1 MKVET
6 TKSENRNFTIDK
18 VNKQIH
24 VRYEIDVIVRINF
37 LDKYLE
43 FTVSEDMQIPFDL
56 EDYDVDI
63 EKKMQNLEKIA
74 NEEVNKKVQ
83 SIINKFQ
90 TLEKFG
96 YLLEENKK

>member
-6 TKSENRNFTIDK
+6 EKKENRKFTIDK

-24 VRYEIDVIVRINF
+24 VRYKLDVIVKINF
-37 LDKYLE
+37 LDKHLE
-43 FTVSEDMQIPFDL
+43 FTVSEDVQIPFDL
-56 EDYDVDI
+56 EDYDADI
-63 EKKMQNLEKIA
+63 EKKIENLEKIA
-74 NEEVNKKVQ
+74 NDEVNKKVQ

-96 YLLEENKK
+96 YLLMVNKE

>member
-6 TKSENRNFTIDK
+6 KKSENRNFTVDN

-24 VRYEIDVIVRINF
+24 VRYKIEVIVKINF
-37 LDKYLE
+37 LDTHLE
-43 FTVSEDMQIPFDL
+43 FTVSEDIQIPFDL

-96 YLLEENKK
+96 YLLEENRK

>member
-6 TKSENRNFTIDK
+6 EKKENRNFTIDK
-18 VNKQIH
+18 ANKQIH
-24 VRYEIDVIVRINF
+24 VKYEIETIVKINF
-37 LDKYLE
+37 LDKHLE
-43 FTVSEDMQIPFDL
+43 FTVSEDIQIPFDL

-63 EKKMQNLEKIA
+63 EKKIENLEKKA

-83 SIINKFQ
+83 SLINKLQ

-96 YLLEENKK
+96 YLLEENKE

>member
-6 TKSENRNFTIDK
+6 KKVENRKFTVDNI
-18 VNKQIH
+18 NKQIH
-24 VRYEIDVIVRINF
+24 VRYEIYAVVKINF
-37 LDKYLE
+37 LDKQLE
-43 FTVSEDMQIPFDL
+43 FKVSEDIQIPFDL

-63 EKKMQNLEKIA
+63 EKKIQNLEKIA
-74 NEEVNKKVQ
+74 NENVNKKVQ

-96 YLLEENKK
+96 YLLMVNKE